1 MKIFPVLALSTSP
14 LLADISLD
22 PTFHFNGVIG
32 DTSADSFSEI
42 GGHAHDP
49 NDNFAVQ
56 GFEPGLN
63 LRVDDWL
70 AGFTNINVFTDSNHE
85 VDWELEEAFLKFKN
99 LPGGFELR
107 GGRMLARIGLQ
118 NNQHLHAWTLVNS
131 NLTTSQ
137 FLGEEGL
144 MSEGIELTWRKDFDQ
159 GFFAISTNFSNT
171 ASHHHH
177 ADEDDHGDH
186 ENEDDHG
193 DEEDHEH
200 EHEHSS
206 EDAFMEDNVFVTRVL
221 FGYNQ
226 SDFHQHRLG
235 INTAWGENGYGRD
248 TCMHSID
255 YVYTWREN
263 GLELGGREFSVG
275 AEYFYRD
282 VEWIG
287 EEDSTLQGAASQQS
301 FMAFANYRFHQQ
313 WIAGI
318 RYEYLEGAIGGADI
332 HMGET
337 EYAFESSGRERITL
351 ALTREF
357 RYSDI
362 MLSTI
367 RLQYSHDNLEE
378 ESADSIWLQFGFNF
392 GGPEV
397 R

>member
-1 MKIFPVLALSTSP
+1 MKTISVLALSASP

-22 PTFHFNGVIG
+22 PTFHFNGVVG
-32 DTSADSFSEI
+32 ETSADSFGEI

-63 LRVDDWL
+63 LRVDDWF
-70 AGFTNINVFTDSNHE
+70 AGFTNINVFTDSDND

-99 LPGGFELR
+99 LPGGFEFR

-144 MSEGIELTWRKDFDQ
+144 MSEGVELTWRKDFDQ

-177 ADEDDHGDH
+177 DEDDDH
-186 ENEDDHG
+186 DDHDE
-193 DEEDHEH
+193 DEEGHDEH

-206 EDAFMEDNVFVTRVL
+206 EDAFMEDNVLVTRAL
-221 FGYNQ
+221 FGFNHN
-226 SDFHQHRLG
+226 DFHQHRLG

-248 TCMHSID
+248 TSMHSID

-263 GLELGGREFSVG
+263 GLEPGGLELSVG

-287 EEDSTLQGAASQQS
+287 EDDPSLRGASSQNS
-301 FMAFANYRFHQQ
+301 FMAYIDYRFHPK
-313 WIAGI
+313 WIAGF
-318 RYEYLEGAIGGADI
+318 RYEYLEGASGGADI

-337 EYAFESSGRERITL
+337 EYAFQSSERERVTL

-357 RYSDI
+357 RHTDI

-367 RLQYSHDNLEE
+367 RLQYSHDMLEDE
-378 ESADSIWLQFGFNF
+378 NADSIWLQFGFDF

>member
-1 MKIFPVLALSTSP
+1 MKTISVLALSASP

-22 PTFHFNGVIG
+22 PTFHFNGVVG
-32 DTSADSFSEI
+32 DTSADSFGEI

-63 LRVDDWL
+63 LRIDDWL
-70 AGFTNINVFTDSNHE
+70 AGFTNINVFTDSNND

-99 LPGGFELR
+99 LPGGFEFR

-144 MSEGIELTWRKDFDQ
+144 MSEGVELTWRKDFDQ

-177 ADEDDHGDH
+177 DDDDDDDH
-186 ENEDDHG
+186 DDH
-193 DEEDHEH
+193 DEEEESHDEH

-206 EDAFMEDNVFVTRVL
+206 EDAFIEDNVLVTRAL
-221 FGYNQ
+221 FGFNHN
-226 SDFHQHRLG
+226 DFHQHRLG

-248 TCMHSID
+248 TSMHSID

-263 GLELGGREFSVG
+263 GFEPGGRELAVG

-287 EEDSTLQGAASQQS
+287 EDDPSLQGATSQNS
-301 FMAFANYRFHQQ
+301 FMGYIDYRFHPK
-313 WIAGI
+313 WIAGF
-318 RYEYLEGAIGGADI
+318 RYEYLEGASGGADI

-337 EYAFESSGRERITL
+337 EYAFQSSERTRLTL

-357 RYSDI
+357 RHSNI

-367 RLQYSHDNLEE
+367 RLQYSHDNLEDE
-378 ESADSIWLQFGFNF
+378 NADSIWLQFGFDF
-392 GGPEV
+392 GGPEI

>member
-1 MKIFPVLALSTSP
+1 MKVLHILAISASP

-32 DTSADSFSEI
+32 DTSADSLSEI

-56 GFEPGLN
+56 GLEPGLN

-70 AGFTNINVFTDSNHE
+70 ASFTNINVFTDSNHE
-85 VDWELEEAFLKFKN
+85 IDWELEEAFLKFKN

-107 GGRMLARIGLQ
+107 GGRMLARMGLQ

-144 MSEGIELTWRKDFDQ
+144 MSEGTELTWRKDFDR
-159 GFFAISTNFSNT
+159 GFFAISSNFSNT

-177 ADEDDHGDH
+177 GDDDDFEGEED
-186 ENEDDHG
+186 NG
-193 DEEDHEH
+193 DEEGHREDEH
-200 EHEHSS
+200 GHSS
-206 EDAFMEDNVFVTRVL
+206 EDAFMEDRVFVTRAL
-221 FGYNQ
+221 LSYNWN
-226 SDFHQHRLG
+226 DFHQNRLG

-248 TCMHSID
+248 TSMHSID
-255 YVYTWREN
+255 YIYTWREN
-263 GLELGGREFSVG
+263 GIELGGREFSIG

-282 VEWIG
+282 VEWMG
-287 EEDSTLQGAASQQS
+287 ENDPTLQGATSQNNL
-301 FMAFANYRFHQQ
+301 MAYINYRFHPQ
-313 WIAGI
+313 WIAGL
-318 RYEYLEGAIGGADI
+318 RYEYLEGARGGAYI
-332 HMGET
+332 HLGET
-337 EYAFESSGRERITL
+337 EYAFESAERKRLTL

-357 RYSDI
+357 RHSDI

-367 RLQYSHDNLEE
+367 RLQYSHDDLEDE
-378 ESADSIWLQFGFNF
+378 DADSIWLQFGFDF
-392 GGPEV
+392 GGPEI